1 MGLLELINW
10 INYEGHKV
18 EKVGT
23 RKQFDNTIFTF
34 DIETTSYISLH
45 NKQYNS
51 IDYLNFSKEEKDNCN
66 FMSTMYIW
74 MFGVND
80 VIYYG
85 RTWRELELFLERL
98 DFFNPKIK
106 KYVFV
111 HNLSFEFQFLRNI
124 FRFKNVFAR
133 KSRKVI
139 KFELED
145 YNIEFRC
152 TYMMTNVKLEKIPK
166 IYGLNTSKLVGN
178 LDYGKIRHS
187 ETILSQEELNYCEN
201 DCLVIYEYIKLQLE
215 TYKTIKNLPLTSTGF
230 VRKELKEKIEK
241 NWSYKKK
248 VIRSINTD
256 GHIFNLLEDCFM
268 RRLHTR
274 KLDKSR

>member
-1 MGLLELINW
+1 MINW

-111 HNLSFEFQFLRNI
+111 HNLSYEFQFLRNI

-178 LDYGKIRHS
+178 LDYR
-187 ETILSQEELNYCEN
+187 
-201 DCLVIYEYIKLQLE
+201 
-215 TYKTIKNLPLTSTGF
+215 
-230 VRKELKEKIEK
+230 
-241 NWSYKKK
+241 
-248 VIRSINTD
+248 
-256 GHIFNLLEDCFM
+256 
-268 RRLHTR
+268 
-274 KLDKSR
+274 